1 MSNLLLLNQNPSSG
15 ITTVSTIDGRTRVA
29 YTPQMGFSGYDQFR
43 FEICD
48 VQRGEDQPRCS
59 EANARIWVTRPGP
72 EIVSLVADGASDAD
86 RPGQDSDS
94 KVSRGDKILFT
105 FAEDTSMPPY
115 GSTEQVL
122 STSDVDRLFVFD
134 PPFIAADIVENGYV
148 GQWTSP
154 TQFLLTIVDEGYPQ
168 PFRIMTN
175 VGQRRI
181 SEVVVGEWTVSV
193 RPNSRSCG
201 GFDSGGQPLPV
212 DQYCLLSADTTTLHS
227 TSTSPALQGDF
238 GLKLP
243 EVSNVV
249 VRNIAVDDPV
259 LEQNQNQALFQRSQ
273 IAIMLKQ
280 PLSYAQ
286 LAVYCEKDAADI
298 LDANRLGGRV
308 DLTIVGCANLLN
320 DGRDAN
326 VVYEENIRAVETL
339 FSSGRRRRRDTA
351 ETDLDEL
358 NRVRRQDITFS
369 TAELPIVSEVILQ
382 VQLLSNPTVDPLT
395 SPIQFVNLIRESFN
409 YDTLALVI
417 FETLGVLATKVMQH
431 SNAAEPIVTT
441 PYFYYEFDD
450 NLTPEIVRVVA
461 DDPDDLD
468 AIYGAEDTITITF
481 NRATNQPPV
490 ATKANL
496 DLIFVFDPQLGADY
510 RGSWLSASEL
520 QITIVDTNLGRNLP
534 LPSISNFSLAFTPNY
549 FHTNETV
556 RAVNNLVPTDTP
568 WCIGINVCGQQ
579 TSTGVPARSIGIC
592 DENALSCR
600 AHQGWITLDGR
611 LRNWLS
617 RNCGWLPILVDYR
630 CYCDSCPHCTCNCG
644 SLLYLPV
651 LHAQGAAKG
660 GPQSGQEVE
669 EGQVCS
675 WERG

>member
-1 MSNLLLLNQNPSSG
+1 M
-15 ITTVSTIDGRTRVA
+15 
-29 YTPQMGFSGYDQFR
+29 
-43 FEICD
+43 
-48 VQRGEDQPRCS
+48 
-59 EANARIWVTRPGP
+59 
-72 EIVSLVADGASDAD
+72 
-86 RPGQDSDS
+86 
-94 KVSRGDKILFT
+94 
-105 FAEDTSMPPY
+105 
-115 GSTEQVL
+115 
-122 STSDVDRLFVFD
+122 
-134 PPFIAADIVENGYV
+134 
-148 GQWTSP
+148 
-154 TQFLLTIVDEGYPQ
+154 
-168 PFRIMTN
+168 
-175 VGQRRI
+175 
-181 SEVVVGEWTVSV
+181 
-193 RPNSRSCG
+193 
-201 GFDSGGQPLPV
+201 
-212 DQYCLLSADTTTLHS
+212 
-227 TSTSPALQGDF
+227 
-238 GLKLP
+238 
-243 EVSNVV
+243 
-249 VRNIAVDDPV
+249 
-259 LEQNQNQALFQRSQ
+259 
-273 IAIMLKQ
+273 
-280 PLSYAQ
+280 
-286 LAVYCEKDAADI
+286 
-298 LDANRLGGRV
+298 
-308 DLTIVGCANLLN
+308 TIVGCANLLN

-326 VVYEENIRAVETL
+326 VVYEENIRTVETL
-339 FSSGRRRRRDTA
+339 FSSGGRRRRDTA

-468 AIYGAEDTITITF
+468 ATYGAEDTITITF

-600 AHQGWITLDGR
+600 AHQGWITLDGDFGTGSPVIVDGFPYWWIIVAIVIVVLIALVIVAVYFIYR
-611 LRNWLS
+611 YYTHKEQRKEALRVVRRWKKDKFAP
-617 RNCGWLPILVDYR
+617 GKEAD
-630 CYCDSCPHCTCNCG
+630 
-644 SLLYLPV
+644 
-651 LHAQGAAKG
+651 KEE
-660 GPQSGQEVE
+660 GPQPWVKPPDVSTMRDNPDPFETTLQKLPKVVPRPPTAMTDVE
-669 EGQVCS
+669 NLPPIPPQQPPLFKPRTPARIQPSLPGLHSLPQRPGPQKSISTGGLPPQLVSEAVCVLVEGGGGGGGAT
-675 WERG
+675 W